1 MFQLSTVARALAL
14 AGSVALAGAAQ
25 ANLVSNGGFET
36 GSFSSWT
43 QFGNTGFT
51 SVSSLAPYVHSG
63 TRGGQF
69 GAVGS
74 PGGIFQTLAT
84 TAGSTYVVSFWLS
97 ADSGTPNSMTFN
109 WNGGADE
116 LTIIDSPGQAMTHYT
131 FLLTATSAATD
142 LRFNIQHN
150 PAYYGLDDVSV
161 NIPEP
166 GSLALAGLA
175 LAGLALVSRRKQA

>member
-25 ANLVSNGGFET
+25 AELVTNGGFET
-36 GSFSSWT
+36 GNFSGWT
-43 QFGNTGFT
+43 SFGNTGFQ
-51 SVSSLAPYVHSG
+51 SVS
-63 TRGGQF
+63 GGRAVNTGSFGAYF

-84 TAGSTYVVSFWLS
+84 TAGSTYIVSFWLGI
-97 ADSGTPNSMTFN
+97 DSGTPNSMTFN

-116 LTIIDSPGQAMTHYT
+116 LSFLNAAGQGLTRYT

-150 PAYYGLDDVSV
+150 PAFYFIDNISV